1 MSIAVFVSWVL
12 VGVLAGALAGYA
24 MKSGGYGLRWDTIL
38 GVAGS
43 IVGNWIFLSLGVF
56 PQAEMATTAVVAF
69 VGATV
74 SIVAQRKAWP
84 TIV

>member
-1 MSIAVFVSWVL
+1 MSIAVFVSWAL

-24 MKSGGYGLRWDTIL
+24 MKSGGYGLRWDIIL
-38 GVAGS
+38 GFAGS
-43 IVGNWIFLSLGVF
+43 LVGNWIVMTLGVF
-56 PQAEMATTAVVAF
+56 PQAEMATTVVAF

-84 TIV
+84 MIV